1 MQISVYRNNMPVET
15 FESTPGTLQSFK
27 IVPVSGSNTVIK
39 LAIPLIDIHSFW
51 YSNCNE
57 FHVQLV
63 WRLNFTCAL
72 NHNMPYLAFF
82 NLARQLRCAVATDN
96 LTDDTNFSGA
106 MNQQECTFDITLD
119 CSAEK
124 PFNLIIDRR
133 EDISFTESVAQ
144 WRKSVMP
151 ENLYFP
157 AAAWEPVFCT
167 WCSIMRRTL

>member
-82 NLARQLRCAVATDN
+82 NLARQLRCAVATDD
-96 LTDDTNFSGA
+96 LVDDTNFSGA
-106 MNQQECTFDITLD
+106 MNQRCLPPTAQAFRRDKDSLSQLPVRRLQIR
-119 CSAEK
+119 
-124 PFNLIIDRR
+124 PF
-133 EDISFTESVAQ
+133 
-144 WRKSVMP
+144 
-151 ENLYFP
+151 
-157 AAAWEPVFCT
+157 
-167 WCSIMRRTL
+167 